1 MSPIVVLA
9 VVGAMAVA
17 ITMALTVLIIG
28 IHRGD
33 RHRLATAPRSH
44 SDALARR
51 ILIGIRYPPPP
62 AEPEPEPERKWP
74 YA

>member
-9 VVGAMAVA
+9 GVGIIAVSAVVILA
-17 ITMALTVLIIG
+17 VLIIG

-33 RHRLATAPRSH
+33 RHRLTDAPRSG

-51 ILIGIRYPPPP
+51 LLVGVRYPGNT
-62 AEPEPEPERKWP
+62 EGEDL
-74 YA
+74 